1 MEEAFLRYR
10 LATRLAR
17 TLRAWGE
24 PLPLPHLGEALGLK
38 GPVERV
44 VRPLLDGRFVV
55 GEEVGL
61 WEWHYPFPHPGE
73 AVVVLD
79 LETTGLAPGLNEI
92 IEVALVRL
100 EGEKRIPFQ
109 SLVRPTRPPSP
120 FIERLTGIRGEMLE
134 DAPPLEAVLER
145 AYPLLSGATLVIQ
158 NAPFDLSFLRPAL
171 EGMGYRLENPVVD
184 SVRLARRAFRG
195 LKRYGL
201 DALSEVLE
209 LPRREA
215 HRALADVERT
225 LAVVHEVYYMLTSG
239 SPRPLVDL
247 GR

>member
-1 MEEAFLRYR
+1 MEDAFLRYR

-17 TLRAWGE
+17 TLREAAR
-24 PLPLPHLGEALGLK
+24 PLPLPALGEALGLR

-44 VRPLLDGRFVV
+44 VRPLLDGRFVL
-55 GEEVGL
+55 EREVGL
-61 WEWHYPFPHPGE
+61 WEWRYPFPPKGE

-109 SLVRPTRPPSP
+109 SLVRPERPPSP
-120 FIERLTGIRGEMLE
+120 FIERLTGIRAGMLE
-134 DAPPLEAVLER
+134 EAPPLEAVLER
-145 AYPLLSGATLVIQ
+145 AYPLLSGATLVVH
-158 NAPFDLSFLRPAL
+158 NAAFDLSFLRPAL

-209 LPRREA
+209 FPKREV
-215 HRALADVERT
+215 HRALDDVERT
-225 LAVVHEVYYMLTSG
+225 LAVVYEVYYMLTSG
-239 SPRPLVDL
+239 SPRPLEDL

>member
-1 MEEAFLRYR
+1 MDSALRYR

-17 TLRAWGE
+17 RLRAEGR
-24 PLPLPHLGEALGLK
+24 PLPLPALGEALGLR
-38 GPVERV
+38 GPVAPV
-44 VRPLLDGRFVV
+44 VAPLLDGRFIR

-61 WEWHYPFPHPGE
+61 WEWRYPFPHPME

-100 EGEKRIPFQ
+100 EGERKVAFQ
-109 SLVRPTRPPSP
+109 SLARPSRPPSP
-120 FIERLTGIRGEMLE
+120 FIQRLTGITLE
-134 DAPPLEAVLER
+134 ELEEAPPLEEVLLQ
-145 AYPLLSGATLVIQ
+145 AYPLLKGATLVFH
-158 NAPFDLSFLRPAL
+158 NAAFDLGFLRPVL
-171 EGMGYRLENPVVD
+171 EGLGLELPNPVVD
-184 SVRLARRAFRG
+184 SIRLARRAMRG
-195 LKRYGL
+195 LRRYGL

-209 LPRREA
+209 LPARRE
-215 HRALADVERT
+215 HRALGDAERT
-225 LAVVHEVYYMLTSG
+225 LAVVYEVYYMLTSG